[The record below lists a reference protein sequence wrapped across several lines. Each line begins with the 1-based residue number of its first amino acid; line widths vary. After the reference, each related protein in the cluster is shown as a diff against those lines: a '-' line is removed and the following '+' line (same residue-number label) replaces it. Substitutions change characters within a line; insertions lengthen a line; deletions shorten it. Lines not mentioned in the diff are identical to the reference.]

1 PTRPPTSPLFPYTTL
16 FRSGIV
22 VSAVLANILESV
34 FHIGEFE
41 SRSWSLVVPSMP
53 DWTLPDL
60 SLIGQV
66 SIFGAFSKIGVT
78 AASLLAFVILLSI
91 FFDAMGTM
99 VGLAS
104 EAGSMD
110 ENGQIPDVDKVLL
123 VDAAGAIVGGG
134 TSSSSA

>member
-78 AASLLAFVILLSI
+78 AASLLALDRKSTRL
-91 FFDAMGTM
+91 
-99 VGLAS
+99 
-104 EAGSMD
+104 
-110 ENGQIPDVDKVLL
+110 N
-123 VDAAGAIVGGG
+123 
-134 TSSSSA
+134 SSHVKISYA